1 MCPCL
6 IHYVLPVSIHSSAPS
21 TFSEATSIIEK
32 RRKKHVGVENENEGE
47 RWQQGA
53 CIKKTT
59 DDQ

>member
-1 MCPCL
+1 
-6 IHYVLPVSIHSSAPS
+6 VSIHSRAPS
-21 TFSEATSIIEK
+21 PFCEATSIIEK

>member
-1 MCPCL
+1 VERHQRSLKPHQL
-6 IHYVLPVSIHSSAPS
+6 LKK
-21 TFSEATSIIEK
+21 EG
-32 RRKKHVGVENENEGE
+32 KKHVGVENENEGE